1 MKEEYKVLIVDEDEV
16 VLSSLEKLL
25 KQEGYSV
32 VTTQSTEKAFEKIKA
47 QKFHI
52 VVTNIVM
59 PQMDGIE
66 LLKEIRKYDPMT
78 QIIMMTEHST
88 MDKVLSSLEYGANDY
103 IYKPFKS
110 EEFVIDVIKYSIQKL
125 EAKGIIKLLEI
136 VAS

>member
-32 VTTQSTEKAFEKIKA
+32 VTTQSTEKAFEKVKA

-52 VVTNIVM
+52 VVANIVM

-110 EEFVIDVIKYSIQKL
+110 EEFVIDVIQYSIQKL
-125 EAKGIIKLLEI
+125 ERWREVIIQLVK
-136 VAS
+136 

>member
-110 EEFVIDVIKYSIQKL
+110 EEFVIDVIQYSIQKL
-125 EAKGIIKLLEI
+125 ERWREVIIQLVK
-136 VAS
+136 

>member
-125 EAKGIIKLLEI
+125 ERWREVIIQLVK
-136 VAS
+136 